1 MLEGLIFGFEERKAM
16 ATSRTQRDIWVYVGI
31 GAMISALL
39 LFSLVPIVVSIWQ
52 PIASPASQPIGTP
65 LENQAFG
72 YQLVLEREPD
82 NQNALQGLLEV
93 RLQQG
98 NLAAAIASLE
108 RLGQLNPDQVQY
120 RILLAEA
127 KVQLKDDTG
136 AARVYREVLNQAP
149 YNIQA
154 LKGLSELYQQQDRP
168 AEAIAVVQ
176 NAITQG
182 IKAQVSQ
189 TGTLNP
195 ADVTSLQ
202 LLLGEIYLA
211 QNRPDQA
218 IAIYEA
224 ASQVNVED
232 FRPLL
237 AKAQV
242 FAQTG
247 KGKDADPLFQQ
258 AILLAPV
265 QYKDAIKKIALQ
277 ATNNAKVPSPDA
289 ILKNE

>member
-31 GAMISALL
+31 GAMVSALL
-39 LFSLVPIVVSIWQ
+39 LFSLVPIVASIWQ
-52 PIASPASQPIGTP
+52 PIASPSNPQLGTP
-65 LENQAFG
+65 LENQALG

-82 NQNALQGLLEV
+82 NQNALQGLLEI
-93 RLQQG
+93 RIQQN
-98 NLAAAIASLE
+98 NLAAAIAPVE
-108 RLGQLNPDQVQY
+108 RRGQLNPNQVQY

-136 AARVYREVLNQAP
+136 AARVYREILKQFP

-154 LKGLSELYQQQDRP
+154 LKGLSGLYQQQDRP

-182 IKAQVSQ
+182 IKSQ
-189 TGTLNP
+189 TANTGTLNP
-195 ADVTSLQ
+195 ADLTSLQ
-202 LLLGEIYLA
+202 LLLGEIYLS

-224 ASQVNVED
+224 ASQVNLAD

-242 FAQTG
+242 LAQTG
-247 KGKDADPLFQQ
+247 KVKDADPLFQQ

-277 ATNNAKVPSPDA
+277 ATNNAKASTPDT
-289 ILKNE
+289 ILKKE